1 MFEQFWNGI
10 LELTAK
16 FVIPD
21 WGSVIAMLPV
31 ISFVGIVLILALT
44 FWKLFRA
51 PKPAR
56 GKRRIEAVAPQGVH
70 MPGPSFAPFFAAIG
84 AVLLLLGLV
93 FPGPILLLGAVALG
107 LTLLY
112 WLAEALRIYD
122 HDLGATAPPMPVVVH
137 SGPPPGVH
145 IPGPSYRPLLAAIGT
160 AMLMLGLV
168 FGEWLLGIGIIA
180 LVLSLIGWL
189 GDARKEYV
197 KTEEADVTGHL
208 ENIPEPGTPRLLLG
222 TLAVLLAVGFLIQ
235 AGWVPPRAAGAA
247 ASGAPGTSGGSADS
261 GGSGGNLAPAGSGGA
276 APSGA
281 TGSGAPAPGGAPGG
295 APSAD
300 AIVHAQNVAFVES
313 SITIPKDKPFTLAFV
328 NEDQGTP
335 HNVAIHEGSATG
347 KEAFKGEIFPG
358 VATKVYQ
365 VPALPAGT
373 YAFVCSVHPNMTG
386 TATVQ

>member
-1 MFEQFWNGI
+1 MFDQFWNGI
-10 LELTAK
+10 LELTSK

-31 ISFVGIVLILALT
+31 ISFVGIVLILVVT

-51 PKPAR
+51 PKAAR
-56 GKRRIEAVAPQGVH
+56 GKRRIEPRAPQGVH

-93 FPGPILLLGAVALG
+93 FPGPILVLGAVALG

-122 HDLGATAPPMPVVVH
+122 HDLGATAPALPVVVH
-137 SGPPPGVH
+137 DGPPAGVH
-145 IPGPSYRPLLAAIGT
+145 MPGPSYRPLIAAIGT

-180 LVLSLIGWL
+180 LIISLVGWL

-208 ENIPEPGTPRLLLG
+208 ENIPDPKTPRLLLG
-222 TLAVLLAVGFLIQ
+222 TLAVLLAAGFVIQ
-235 AGWVPPRAAGAA
+235 AGWIPPRAAGATASGAPGGSGAPPA
-247 ASGAPGTSGGSADS
+247 ASGAPPASGG
-261 GGSGGNLAPAGSGGA
+261 PAGSGAPPARGGAGAGA
-276 APSGA
+276 ADV
-281 TGSGAPAPGGAPGG
+281 T
-295 APSAD
+295 
-300 AIVHAQNVAFVES
+300 VHAQNVAYVES

-335 HNVAIHEGSATG
+335 HNVAIHEGSPTG

>member
-1 MFEQFWNGI
+1 MFDQFWNGI
-10 LELTAK
+10 LELTSK

-31 ISFVGIVLILALT
+31 LSFAGIVLILGIT
-44 FWKLFRA
+44 FWKLLRA
-51 PKPAR
+51 PKAAR
-56 GKRRIEAVAPQGVH
+56 GKRRVAPVAPQGVH
-70 MPGPSFAPFFAAIG
+70 MPGPSFAPVFAAIG
-84 AVLLLLGLV
+84 TVLLLLGLV
-93 FPGPILLLGAVALG
+93 FPGPILVLGAVALG

-122 HDLGATAPPMPVVVH
+122 HDLGATAPAMPVVVH
-137 SGPPPGVH
+137 DGPPPGVH
-145 IPGPSYRPLLAAIGT
+145 MPGPSYRPILAAIGV

-189 GDARKEYV
+189 GDAGKEYA

-208 ENIPEPGTPRLLLG
+208 ENIPDPKAPRMLLG
-222 TLAVLLAVGFLIQ
+222 TLAVLLVAGFVIQ
-235 AGWVPPRAAGAA
+235 AGWIPPRTASGAA
-247 ASGAPGTSGGSADS
+247 AAGSPGGSP
-261 GGSGGNLAPAGSGGA
+261 APAGSAAPQASGGA
-276 APSGA
+276 APSGGQGGGG
-281 TGSGAPAPGGAPGG
+281 GSGSPA
-295 APSAD
+295 AD
-300 AIVHAQNVAFVES
+300 VTVHAQNVAYVES
-313 SITIPKDKPFTLAFV
+313 TITIPKDKPFALAFV

-335 HNVAIHEGSATG
+335 HNVSIHEGSATG
-347 KEAFKGEIFPG
+347 KEIFKGEIFPG

-365 VPALPAGT
+365 VPAIPAGT